1 MPKQPSLLI
10 SGSVAY
16 DRIMDYRGKFADSL
30 LPDQLHQINV
40 SFLVD
45 DLKENFGGTAGN
57 IAYNLALLEERS
69 TIFSTVGK
77 DFAPYKAWMDRH
89 GIDASKIVT
98 EQDKPTGAAYIMT
111 DQGNNQ
117 IAAFHLG
124 AMAIPYPPLDTT
136 LSLFASRP
144 PPATENTSNE
154 GGIPLRG
161 DTVGGALVDHGRSTS
176 WVRYAVVS
184 PGNIFDMIAF
194 PRVYREHNIPYLFDP
209 GQNIPALSGE
219 DLRACINGATVLV
232 ANDYEM
238 NMIREK
244 TGWSNDDLRA
254 AVDIIV
260 TTLGENGSRIETE
273 NETIS
278 VPAVPCDVVK
288 DPTGAGDAYR
298 AGFLKG
304 LLKNL
309 PLDQCGKLGSVMA
322 AYTVEQYGTQTH
334 SPTFQEIRERYKEN
348 YSTELA
354 FGHPDPERP

>member
-1 MPKQPSLLI
+1 MTNQPSILI

-40 SFLVD
+40 SFLIE

-57 IAYNLALLEERS
+57 IAYSLALLQEHA
-69 TIFSTVGK
+69 TILAAVGK
-77 DFAPYKAWMDRH
+77 DFAPYQAWMQRH
-89 GIDASKIVT
+89 DIDTSKIVL
-98 EQDKPTGAAYIMT
+98 EHNKPTAAAYIMT

-124 AMAIPYPPLDTT
+124 AMAMPYPPL
-136 LSLFASRP
+136 
-144 PPATENTSNE
+144 NTVVPKE
-154 GGIPLRG
+154 
-161 DTVGGALVDHGRSTS
+161 TK
-176 WVRYAVVS
+176 YAIVA
-184 PGNIFDMIAF
+184 PGNIFDMVAF
-194 PRVYREHNIPYLFDP
+194 PKLYRERNIPYLFDP

-219 DLRACINGATVLV
+219 DLRTCITGAKALI

-238 NMIREK
+238 RMIQEK
-244 TGWSNDDLRA
+244 TGWNHDDLLFA
-254 AVDIIV
+254 AEMLV
-260 TTLGENGSRIETE
+260 TTLGENGSRIETK

-278 VPAVPCDVVK
+278 IPVAQCPTVK

-304 LLKNL
+304 LLHDL
-309 PLDQCGKLGSVMA
+309 SLDQCGKLGSTMA

-334 SPTFQEIRERYKEN
+334 APTFHEIKKRYHGN
-348 YSTELA
+348 YGSELA
-354 FGHPDPERP
+354 L